1 MRHFLYSTLHCV
13 TWSEACH
20 SVSWSVS
27 SKIWHPRR
35 RTSPSRWH
43 VRTRSALVGS
53 RVCACDDFPV
63 LQIAPFFL
71 FNVQFGLSLLYALL
85 SQGEKLLSSGVPL
98 EPSIGDFETWCVVF
112 RSPRAARSGNWGSL
126 ICILFCFI
134 GQILFSRWLN
144 SCLTAPWWSRS
155 SCRPTCLPSSVA
167 TWTSAPCT
175 SWKATW
181 SEFLCLMTGATC
193 ANGSISRCVYFFLI

>member
-1 MRHFLYSTLHCV
+1 MRHFLYSTLHCA
-13 TWSEACH
+13 TWSEACR

-27 SKIWHPRR
+27 SKIWRPQR

-53 RVCACDDFPV
+53 CVVCDDFPV

-71 FNVQFGLSLLYALL
+71 LNVQFGLSLLYALL

-112 RSPRAARSGNWGSL
+112 RSPRVARSGNWGSL
-126 ICILFCFI
+126 ICILFCFYRTDI
-134 GQILFSRWLN
+134 IFQVAEQLSHCSLVEP
-144 SCLTAPWWSRS
+144 LL
-155 SCRPTCLPSSVA
+155 LPSNLLTLFCRYLDKRTVHQLKSNMEWV
-167 TWTSAPCT
+167 PLFNDGCYMC
-175 SWKATW
+175 SW
-181 SEFLCLMTGATC
+181 
-193 ANGSISRCVYFFLI
+193 IYI